1 MGIVDLGGM
10 RTEPLN
16 IRPEDLTG
24 GNPRAASVRL
34 EGKSLSQ
41 AYGQRRH
48 DWRIGPQPKYV
59 DSARKGV
66 NRPLIE
72 PRPVSQIRDDVL
84 ALRTARGAKR
94 AMKSN
99 AAVVTAGIITFGI
112 EAQEMFLALTREQQD
127 EAFQDLARAVAE
139 RLDTSLEALMVHCDE
154 SAIHAHFE
162 LRACNRSGIPLAK
175 ATRPAVMIELQ
186 DLVFEVMS
194 RHCLGI
200 ERGNRKYDR
209 LAAGEDYAA
218 TVHKSVHQLHHD
230 LPLEIA
236 ALEQDREALQ
246 AALPELTARVDEMRD
261 RVAKL
266 EAEAK
271 DRELTVAKV
280 KRLRV
285 YRDRLTDRVR
295 DLEARQGELEVV
307 QAKHDRLQEEVKAL
321 EERAHAA
328 KQKQGQAEDG
338 ARRASEQAQEA
349 DRRVL
354 VIERREARLR
364 ASGAVLRASEE
375 VLRNRERD
383 VERREGVLRGLAHAI
398 RTVLDEA
405 SAWLGEAIPASVRD
419 AVPAL
424 QMALERLRLEPE
436 RPDLEGD
443 GPMI

>member
-1 MGIVDLGGM
+1 MIIDLGGM
-10 RTEPLN
+10 STEPLN

-34 EGKSLSQ
+34 EGRSLSQ

-48 DWRIGPQPKYV
+48 DWRIGPRPKYV
-59 DSARKGV
+59 DPDRKGL
-66 NRPLIE
+66 NRPLIK
-72 PRPVSQIRDDVL
+72 PRPVSQIRNEVL

-94 AMKSN
+94 AMKGN

-127 EAFQDLARAVAE
+127 EAFRDLARAVAE

-175 ATRPAVMIELQ
+175 ATRPTLMIELQ

-194 RHCLGI
+194 RHCPGI

-218 TVHKSVHQLHHD
+218 TVNKSVYQLHHD
-230 LPLEIA
+230 LPLEVA
-236 ALEQDREALQ
+236 SLERDREALE
-246 AALPELTARVDEMRD
+246 ASLPELTARVEEMRE

-271 DRELTVAKV
+271 DRDLTVAKA

-295 DLEARQGELEVV
+295 DLEARQGELEDV
-307 QAKHDRLQEEVKAL
+307 QAKRDRLQGEVKAL
-321 EERAHAA
+321 EERAEAA
-328 KQKQGQAEDG
+328 KVAQAQAEDD
-338 ARRASEQAQEA
+338 ARRASGRAQEA
-349 DRRVL
+349 DQRVL
-354 VIERREARLR
+354 AIEGRETRLR
-364 ASGAVLRASEE
+364 ASEAALRASEGR
-375 VLRNRERD
+375 LKNRERE
-383 VERREGVLRGLAHAI
+383 VERREGVLRGLAQAI

-405 SAWLGEAIPASVRD
+405 SAWLGEVIPASVRD

-424 QMALERLRLEPE
+424 RRALERLRPEPE
-436 RPDLEGD
+436 RLED
-443 GPMI
+443 EGPMI

>member
-1 MGIVDLGGM
+1 MS
-10 RTEPLN
+10 TKPLN
-16 IRPEDLTG
+16 IRPEDFTG

-34 EGKSLSQ
+34 EAKSLSQ

-48 DWRIGPQPKYV
+48 DFRIGHQPKYV
-59 DSARKGV
+59 DPARKGL

-72 PRPVSQIRDDVL
+72 PRPVSKIRDEVL

-94 AMKSN
+94 AMKGN

-127 EAFQDLARAVAE
+127 EAFRDLARAMAE

-162 LRACNRSGIPLAK
+162 LRACNQSGIPLAK

-186 DLVFEVMS
+186 DLVFDVMS
-194 RHCLGI
+194 RHCPGI

-218 TVHKSVHQLHHD
+218 TVHKSVRQLHHD
-230 LPLEIA
+230 LPLEVA
-236 ALEQDREALQ
+236 RLEQTREALE
-246 AALPELTARVDEMRD
+246 ASLPELTARVEEMRD

-266 EAEAK
+266 EAEAAN
-271 DRELTVAKV
+271 RELTAAKV

-295 DLEARQGELEVV
+295 YLEARQGDLEAV
-307 QAKHDRLQEEVKAL
+307 QAKRDRLQGEVKAL
-321 EERAHAA
+321 EDRVEAA
-328 KQKQGQAEDG
+328 KQKQVLAEDG
-338 ARRASEQAQEA
+338 ARRASERAAEA

-354 VIERREARLR
+354 AIQGREARLT
-364 ASGAVLRASEE
+364 ASETALRTSE
-375 VLRNRERD
+375 GVLEKRERE
-383 VERREGVLRGLAHAI
+383 VERREGVLRGLGQAI
-398 RTVLDEA
+398 VKVLDEA
-405 SAWLGEAIPASVRD
+405 SAWLGEVIPVSVRG

-424 QMALERLRLEPE
+424 QRAIERLRPEPE
-436 RPDLEGD
+436 RLED
-443 GPMI
+443 EGPRM

>member
-1 MGIVDLGGM
+1 MWVGDLRGM
-10 RTEPLN
+10 STEPLN

-34 EGKSLSQ
+34 EGKSLSR

-59 DSARKGV
+59 DPARKGL

-72 PRPVSQIRDDVL
+72 PRPVSQIRNEVL

-127 EAFQDLARAVAE
+127 EAFRDLARAVAE
-139 RLDTSLEALMVHCDE
+139 RLDTSLEALTVHCDE

-175 ATRPAVMIELQ
+175 ATRPTLMIELQ

-194 RHCLGI
+194 RHCPGI

-218 TVHKSVHQLHHD
+218 TVHKSVRKLHHD
-230 LPLEIA
+230 LPLEVA
-236 ALEQDREALQ
+236 RLEQDREALQ
-246 AALPELTARVDEMRD
+246 ASLPELTARVEEMRD

-271 DRELTVAKV
+271 DRVLTAAKV

-295 DLEARQGELEVV
+295 DLEARQGELEAV
-307 QAKHDRLQEEVKAL
+307 QAKRDRLQGEVKAL
-321 EERAHAA
+321 EDRADAA
-328 KQKQGQAEDG
+328 RRARAQAEEG
-338 ARRASEQAQEA
+338 ARRASERAQGA
-349 DRRVL
+349 DQRVL
-354 VIERREARLR
+354 AIEGREARLR
-364 ASGAVLRASEE
+364 ASEVALRASEG
-375 VLRNRERD
+375 VLKNREREVD
-383 VERREGVLRGLAHAI
+383 RREGLLRGLAQAI
-398 RTVLDEA
+398 WTVLDEA
-405 SAWLGEAIPASVRD
+405 SAWLGEAIPVSVRG
-419 AVPAL
+419 AIPAL
-424 QMALERLRLEPE
+424 QRGLERLRKEPE
-436 RPDLEGD
+436 GLEDD
-443 GPMI
+443 GPGF